1 MAMKFEILVLN
12 RRDGIICAE
21 FADVPAVT
29 SFILRIGRRAAS
41 YTIIALRGK
50 EALRLEKIP
59 NLTDLTKELT
69 EFMVATANQ
78 Q

>member
-1 MAMKFEILVLN
+1 MKFEILVLN

-29 SFILRIGRRAAS
+29 SFILRIGRRATS
-41 YTIIALRGK
+41 YTIVAFRGK
-50 EALRLEKIP
+50 KALHIDKIP
-59 NLTDLTKELT
+59 NLNDLTKELT
-69 EFMVATANQ
+69 EFMVATASQ